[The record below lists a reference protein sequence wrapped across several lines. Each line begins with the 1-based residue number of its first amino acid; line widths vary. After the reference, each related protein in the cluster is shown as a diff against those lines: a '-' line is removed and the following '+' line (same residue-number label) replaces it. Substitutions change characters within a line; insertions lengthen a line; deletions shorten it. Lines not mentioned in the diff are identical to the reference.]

1 MQSVNEGIAELI
13 DEIDS
18 LHVNIAD
25 QAMEYIHAEYVYADL
40 ATVSTLF
47 YELTQ

>member
-1 MQSVNEGIAELI
+1 MNEGIAELI

-25 QAMEYIHAEYVYADL
+25 QAMEYIHAEYA
-40 ATVSTLF
+40 SFIWSPF
-47 YELTQ
+47 YYFFFT